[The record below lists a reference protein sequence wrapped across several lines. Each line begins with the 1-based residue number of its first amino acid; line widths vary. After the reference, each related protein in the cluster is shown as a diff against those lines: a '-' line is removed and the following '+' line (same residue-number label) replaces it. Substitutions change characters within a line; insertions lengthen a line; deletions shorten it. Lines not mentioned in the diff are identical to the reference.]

1 MASKPKVMAP
11 ANDVRDHAPQAED
24 TVGKDR
30 AQERENTGT
39 ALDRTQGTVNM
50 SATAVRGRG
59 GQRNVVLQSVR
70 GTMRGRTAEKGN
82 MTGPVNVTERGTGI
96 VKDIMMSVTVSG
108 MLEENGS
115 KNGQHVSASRNAAR
129 GRMCG
134 SRCESVRESVTGTER
149 GNATSEHGKRE
160 SRRHTVPQGIRML
173 CG

>member
-59 GQRNVVLQSVR
+59 SNRVCGNRR
-70 GTMRGRTAEKGN
+70 WGWKRRKKEKK
-82 MTGPVNVTERGTGI
+82 I
-96 VKDIMMSVTVSG
+96 
-108 MLEENGS
+108 
-115 KNGQHVSASRNAAR
+115 
-129 GRMCG
+129 
-134 SRCESVRESVTGTER
+134 
-149 GNATSEHGKRE
+149 
-160 SRRHTVPQGIRML
+160 
-173 CG
+173 